1 MIHDSWHRPMLSR
14 VPSSVPQVLHDGL
27 GELHEVP
34 RRVQQ
39 PLARLRL
46 HHLHQPVSLLYTI
59 QIFSLFSNSLKS
71 WRCLKSSGTS
81 EYLTRP
87 TGLTA
92 ARPTPSPRQPPWSAA
107 TGAQEAPTWKP
118 CLCLLS
124 SKSSKSALNI
134 VEIILWHIYSK
145 YVFIWKVLREKVLRR
160 SRLLREHGGP
170 QHHLLWV
177 VRLRVKTLSDVFLY
191 FSARKVPFELQV
203 NFDPSGGFPQS
214 QYNKGFKLNYF
225 QIPCWNCN
233 DNNNVMLFC
242 IVIGCR
248 YVVLLHGEMTR
259 FYSFSVL
266 LLTN

>member
-1 MIHDSWHRPMLSR
+1 MTADTMLSR

-59 QIFSLFSNSLKS
+59 QIFSLYSNSLKS
-71 WRCLKSSGTS
+71 WGCLKSSGTS

-107 TGAQEAPTWKP
+107 TGAQEPPTWLP

-145 YVFIWKVLREKVLRR
+145 YVFIWKVLREKVLRG

-177 VRLRVKTLSDVFLY
+177 VRVRVNIWVMCLY
-191 FSARKVPFELQV
+191 IFQLGRFRSSCKWTSIHREDFHSRSTIKGSSWTISRFHVEIV
-203 NFDPSGGFPQS
+203 IS
-214 QYNKGFKLNYF
+214 YNK
-225 QIPCWNCN
+225 
-233 DNNNVMLFC
+233 
-242 IVIGCR
+242 
-248 YVVLLHGEMTR
+248 
-259 FYSFSVL
+259 
-266 LLTN
+266 